1 MLTAAVTFGCVW
13 TSYWCPGTGRPSV
26 MNFPI
31 FLHQYGSAIRVWWLL
46 EVQKGSEEQEG
57 WSR

>member
-1 MLTAAVTFGCVW
+1 
-13 TSYWCPGTGRPSV
+13 

-31 FLHQYGSAIRVWWLL
+31 FLHQYGLVIRVWWLL

-57 WSR
+57 WSLLGDVLLEQKLVS